1 MDTRYWGPSG
11 WRLLHLITFAYPT
24 PNPTQRKHL
33 AAFFGALPY
42 VLPCKYCRANLTDHM
57 AALPLEAALQS
68 STPYALAKWL
78 WAIHNKANAKL
89 RDQGIQPTT
98 SLIPAD
104 PDFAAVKRMYLDRLN
119 AGCTRTKFDGWEF
132 LFSIVENHPFSRQAA
147 AGSPMPD
154 APPDAAAAK
163 DKATRNRYNVMTPEE
178 RMAETAV
185 FWATLPTVLPFPEWR
200 RAWIACSAS
209 ADWSTRASALKSLWG
224 IRCRMERELELLNR
238 TTYDSLCKELRS
250 VRSGCSA
257 AKRGKTCRKR
267 R

>member
-1 MDTRYWGPSG
+1 
-11 WRLLHLITFAYPT
+11 
-24 PNPTQRKHL
+24 
-33 AAFFGALPY
+33 
-42 VLPCKYCRANLTDHM
+42 M